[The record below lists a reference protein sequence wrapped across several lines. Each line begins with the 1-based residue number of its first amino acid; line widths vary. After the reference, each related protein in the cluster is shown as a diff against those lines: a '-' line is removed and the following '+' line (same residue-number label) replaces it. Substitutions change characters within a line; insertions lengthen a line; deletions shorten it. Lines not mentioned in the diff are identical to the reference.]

1 MEGEVSLQLPDDA
14 AALSPSVRAR
24 VEQGQ
29 AEFARAVLAG
39 FASTP
44 RSIPCRFFYDAV
56 GSELFEEIA
65 KLEEYYP
72 TRVEASLLETYR
84 AEIAA
89 LVGPSRV
96 LIEFGSGSSR
106 KTSLLIGA
114 LGKIPAYIP
123 IDIAAESLNE
133 AAGWLSEQHPGLNIL
148 PLIADFTKTRALPQ
162 IARRR
167 KKAGFFSGSTI
178 GNLTHNEARAFLA
191 NAARLLGK
199 GSVFLVGVDLKKPLS
214 ILIPAYNDAK
224 GVTAA
229 FNLNLLARINRE
241 LGGDIDLTRFAH
253 DAVYNEKDGRIEMYL
268 VSLAR
273 QSVHVLG
280 RSFTFTEGERI
291 HTENSHKY
299 TVAEFQAFA
308 GASGWQPVKAWTD
321 PDRLFS
327 LHLLQHHQ

>member
-1 MEGEVSLQLPDDA
+1 MEGEVSLQLPDGS

-24 VEQGQ
+24 AEQGED
-29 AEFARAVLAG
+29 EFAEAVLAG

-72 TRVEASLLETYR
+72 TRVEAALLETYR

-167 KKAGFFSGSTI
+167 KKARLLLGLDHRQFDPQRG
-178 GNLTHNEARAFLA
+178 
-191 NAARLLGK
+191 ARLPRQCG
-199 GSVFLVGVDLKKPLS
+199 
-214 ILIPAYNDAK
+214 
-224 GVTAA
+224 AA
-229 FNLNLLARINRE
+229 P
-241 LGGDIDLTRFAH
+241 
-253 DAVYNEKDGRIEMYL
+253 
-268 VSLAR
+268 R
-273 QSVHVLG
+273 QRQRL
-280 RSFTFTEGERI
+280 
-291 HTENSHKY
+291 
-299 TVAEFQAFA
+299 
-308 GASGWQPVKAWTD
+308 
-321 PDRLFS
+321 PDRRRPQETAVDPHPRL
-327 LHLLQHHQ
+327 